1 MTPDSTTP
9 DAAALRLDHSSVEE
23 LNLAL
28 RHYRRLMLRLP
39 LILVLGFA
47 AAIGLSYLGTALS
60 PPYGVYILGW
70 DLLTWGL
77 LGVLAILFAEF
88 WWEGR
93 QIGQALNSVEMQSA
107 PIASLLGGQALIGER
122 AREHGMKPG
131 PFNGP
136 LRPITKR
143 QPG

>member
-1 MTPDSTTP
+1 MTPDSTLP
-9 DAAALRLDHSSVEE
+9 NSPALGLDHSSVED

-28 RHYRRLMLRLP
+28 RHYRRLMIRLP

-47 AAIGLSYLGTALS
+47 AAIGLTYLGTALS

-70 DLLTWGL
+70 DLTTWGL
-77 LGVLAILFAEF
+77 LGLLAVLFAEL

-107 PIASLLGGQALIGER
+107 PIASLLGGQALIGAR

-136 LRPITKR
+136 LQPIR
-143 QPG
+143 ER